1 MLWKCHSEVVGKLF
15 GINTISDFEEWRCVQ
30 HQNHQAILFLKTF
43 FYADQDLM
51 RTLTK
56 ERRGQSLLRRCWAA
70 SGWSTLGR
78 PGAGTGSA
86 GDSVPALGW
95 PPLNSST

>member
-1 MLWKCHSEVVGKLF
+1 MVLRTTSKSSNYIVLV
-15 GINTISDFEEWRCVQ
+15 N
-30 HQNHQAILFLKTF
+30 ILLD
-43 FYADQDLM
+43 ADQDLM

-78 PGAGTGSA
+78 PGEGTGSA

>member
-1 MLWKCHSEVVGKLF
+1 MYNKAENGKNPNKVQNRPQKNIRPSLLSCC
-15 GINTISDFEEWRCVQ
+15 GNATLRCWENFLESIQ
-30 HQNHQAILFLKTF
+30 FPILKN
-43 FYADQDLM
+43 ADQDLM

-86 GDSVPALGW
+86 GDSVPA
-95 PPLNSST
+95 